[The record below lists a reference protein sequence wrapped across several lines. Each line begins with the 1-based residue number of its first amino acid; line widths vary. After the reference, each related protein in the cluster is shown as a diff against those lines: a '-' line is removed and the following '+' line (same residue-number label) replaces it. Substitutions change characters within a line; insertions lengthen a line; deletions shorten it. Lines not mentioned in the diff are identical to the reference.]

1 MGQTSSSRKNSYAV
15 KDSQLTNFDFGF
27 DVVHS
32 DYDNYYDKLISLHSV
47 VDRSTFENIFGEYFG
62 KPLWDF
68 YTTRSEIVEIS
79 KELFARKTRL
89 LFSNNYG
96 IFLQIFPTID
106 ELLNACFVGAN
117 IELLEDDKEIIKQ
130 IKEQMLLT
138 KAGKDGK
145 SGILLWIQRNCP
157 RLLVPLQVKIIN
169 AITGKPKIN
178 YDFTSGLLSPAQMFL
193 VKSALNPIT
202 YLNVQ
207 GSSIFNESGINNWTR
222 LYSSINH
229 GISVKKFEHYVFDY
243 KRPTIS
249 IFQLNNGQL
258 SVLALDTEWKNSPNN
273 YGSSFTTFISIKPK
287 FFRTV
292 KSDSLYS
299 NLLLNSV
306 KKGISFDDILS
317 INEDF
322 SNVVAMEAWGVND
335 ETDIV
340 GQEKQKELYKQDSL
354 KNQKIH
360 IQNAFNDLKINKLRG
375 KSFDQGES
383 LKSNEDNFN
392 KSAEN

>member
-1 MGQTSSSRKNSYAV
+1 MGQTNSSRKNSFAV

-32 DYDNYYDKLISLHSV
+32 DYDSYYEKLISIYSTL
-47 VDRSTFENIFGEYFG
+47 DRATFENIFGDYFG

-68 YTTRSEIVEIS
+68 YTTRSDMVEIS
-79 KELFARKTRL
+79 KELFIRKTRL

-96 IFLQIFPTID
+96 IFLQIFPTIN
-106 ELLNACFVGAN
+106 ELLNACFIGAN

-130 IKEQMLLT
+130 IKEQMVLT

-145 SGILLWIQRNCP
+145 SGILIWIQRNCP

-169 AITGKPKIN
+169 SIIGKPMIN
-178 YDFTSGLLSPAQMFL
+178 YDFTSSLLTKAQMFL

-207 GSSIFNESGINNWTR
+207 GSSIFNENGINNWAR
-222 LYSSINH
+222 LYSSIDHN
-229 GISVKKFEHYVFDY
+229 ISVTRFEHYVFDY

-249 IFQLNNGQL
+249 IFKLNNNQL
-258 SVLALDTEWKNSPNN
+258 CVLALDTEWKHSSNK

-292 KSDSLYS
+292 RSNSLYS
-299 NLLLNSV
+299 NFLLKTSQ
-306 KKGISFDDILS
+306 KGITFDDLLS

-322 SNVVAMEAWGVND
+322 SNVVAIEAWGVVD
-335 ETDIV
+335 EVNIFE
-340 GQEKQKELYKQDSL
+340 QEKQKEFHKQDVL
-354 KNQKIH
+354 KNQKFH

-375 KSFDQGES
+375 KSFDEGES
-383 LKSNEDNFN
+383 TKTHENIFHKS
-392 KSAEN
+392 SEN